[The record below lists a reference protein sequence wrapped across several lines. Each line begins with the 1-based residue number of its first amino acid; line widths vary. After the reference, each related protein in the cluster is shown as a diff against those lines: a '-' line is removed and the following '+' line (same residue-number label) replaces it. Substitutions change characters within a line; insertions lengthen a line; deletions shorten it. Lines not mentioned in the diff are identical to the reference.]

1 MFGAALNFQQQV
13 PPPPFF
19 QPHTPVQQ
27 QQPVNRFPWRS
38 HNATEQVGNK
48 LDGIR
53 DTLIKANEQY
63 DNSGKSWGQRLNPWN
78 GCSKYS
84 FNIFSVDNSINIGNR
99 VNINNNERNGNE
111 SKIILGLALG
121 ACAVIGSLFLGT
133 ELGHL
138 ENCNKGI
145 RLADSM
151 LKRDDLSTVEHT
163 IAEAAKDTFET
174 MRSSSRQSLIFK
186 GLVVGGLALAA
197 VGAFFAHL
205 NAIVVAL
212 PVGLSLALAGAIGLA
227 VRAGVNYAK
236 GHNVDMRTEIQSL
249 LQQINAIKPR
259 VG

>member
-1 MFGAALNFQQQV
+1 MFGATLNFQQQV
-13 PPPPFF
+13 SPPPFF
-19 QPHTPVQQ
+19 QPNTPAQQ
-27 QQPVNRFPWRS
+27 QQGTTPFYWRPGC
-38 HNATEQVGNK
+38 ATQQIGNK
-48 LDGIR
+48 IDGIR
-53 DTLIKANEQY
+53 DTLIKVNEHY
-63 DNSGKSWGQRLNPWN
+63 DNSGKSWGQRLNPWH
-78 GCSKYS
+78 GCCKYS

-99 VNINNNERNGNE
+99 VNYNGNERNE
-111 SKIILGLALG
+111 SKFLLGLVLSTF
-121 ACAVIGSLFLGT
+121 AVIGSIFLGV

-151 LKRDDLSTVEHT
+151 LNRSDLSTTEHT
-163 IAEAAKDTFET
+163 IAEAAKDAFKA

-205 NAIVVAL
+205 NAVVVAL

-236 GHNVDMRTEIQSL
+236 GHNADMRSEIQSL

-259 VG
+259 IG